1 MRNHSY
7 PYVTNYLPLIKGSL
21 TMTASKSMKDYTDHV
36 VKNCDG
42 DNTVTLVRRRVVYEE
57 KVVSR
62 KEYEELNKKLTER
75 GTEFYASE
83 IEGFESIGFDD
94 FEQEETDY
102 IAFPSDVTNFTD
114 DAIAFLFN
122 YQPWGDGWNG
132 IHLASYELDED

>member
-1 MRNHSY
+1 
-7 PYVTNYLPLIKGSL
+7 
-21 TMTASKSMKDYTDHV
+21 MTASKTMKDYTDHV

-83 IEGFESIGFDD
+83 IQGFESIGFDD
-94 FEQEETDY
+94 FEDEETKY
-102 IAFPSDVTNFTD
+102 IAFPSDVTSFTD
-114 DAIAFLFN
+114 DAIGFMFQN
-122 YQPWGDGWNG
+122 QPWSDGYG
-132 IHLASYELDED
+132 MIPLASND